1 MDDFEKVSDGF
12 ALQGIRKD
20 AGFFALERLLVA
32 MRADLFRKWSEDDSL
47 SRDYC
52 KGAMDILD
60 TLLPNVDQLIE
71 YAIEARKKDAEVRAA
86 TRGVASDGHG
96 TGDLAL

>member
-1 MDDFEKVSDGF
+1 VDDFERVSDGF

-20 AGFFALERLLVA
+20 AGFMALERLLVR
-32 MRADLFRKWSEDDSL
+32 MRGDLFRKWSEDEGL

-52 KGAMDILD
+52 KGAMEVLD
-60 TLLPNVDQLIE
+60 VLLPNVDEMIG
-71 YAIEARKKDAEVRAA
+71 YAIEERKKDAEVRAA
-86 TRGVASDGHG
+86 TRGTALDGHG